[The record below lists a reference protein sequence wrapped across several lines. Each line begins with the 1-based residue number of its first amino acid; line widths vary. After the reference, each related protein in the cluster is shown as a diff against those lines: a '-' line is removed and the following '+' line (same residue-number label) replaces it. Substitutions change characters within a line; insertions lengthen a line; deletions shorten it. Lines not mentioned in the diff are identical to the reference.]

1 VSGSCNKLDVALTID
16 SVTTLKRSESIVV
29 VIDVLRA
36 TSTIARALA
45 SGARNIYPAA
55 GVEAARELA
64 LELGDALLCG
74 ERMGVMPEGFDLGN
88 SPLEYTEEKVSGRDL
103 VLATTNGTKALEI
116 HSDALELYAASLLNA
131 KAVAEKL
138 IVSGK
143 DVILVCAGQ
152 DGAFGAEDAICAG
165 LIAEKIK
172 GACAE
177 LTDPAWAAMTLY
189 RACKH
194 DIPGSIKQCDHAVYL
209 VKEGF
214 GEDVSYCSK
223 VDEFDVVPVAFE
235 LNGRKAIRSFKV

>member
-1 VSGSCNKLDVALTID
+1 MLDVALTIN
-16 SVTTLKRSESIVV
+16 SATTLKRSESIVV

-45 SGARNIYPAA
+45 SGARAIYPAA
-55 GVEAARELA
+55 GVEAARQLA
-64 LELGDALLCG
+64 LELGDVLLCG

-88 SPLEYTEEKVSGRDL
+88 SPLEYTEERVSGRDL

-131 KAVAEKL
+131 SAVAERL
-138 IVSGK
+138 IALGK

-165 LIAEKIK
+165 MIADKIK
-172 GACAE
+172 GPGFE
-177 LTDPAWAAMTLY
+177 MTDPGWLALTAY

-194 DIPGSIKQCDHAVYL
+194 DMAGSIRQCDHAVYL
-209 VKEGF
+209 TKEGF
-214 GEDVSYCSK
+214 G
-223 VDEFDVVPVAFE
+223 
-235 LNGRKAIRSFKV
+235 